1 MSMMNN
7 LDLKLKELETQ
18 IDQVKETVQS
28 IRELLSSNEHEASSD
43 DGQPKRNPVEDKVTV
58 RKMLAKKSAE
68 GYTDQVKTLLHKFG
82 AEKLSDVDPKDY
94 EDLYYSA
101 EGLGQ

>member
-18 IDQVKETVQS
+18 IGQVKEDVQS

-43 DGQPKRNPVEDKVTV
+43 DGQPKRNPVQDKVTV
-58 RKMLAKKSAE
+58 RQMLAEKCKK
-68 GYTDQVKTLLHKFG
+68 GYTDQIKDLLHKFG
-82 AEKLSDVDPKDY
+82 AERLSEVDPKDY
-94 EDLYYSA
+94 EDIYYSA
-101 EGLGQ
+101 EGIGQ